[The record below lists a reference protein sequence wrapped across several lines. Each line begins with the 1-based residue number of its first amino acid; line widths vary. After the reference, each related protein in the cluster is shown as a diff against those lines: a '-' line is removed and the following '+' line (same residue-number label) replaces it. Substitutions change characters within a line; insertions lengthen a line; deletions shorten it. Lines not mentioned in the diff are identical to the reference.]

1 MNVTRFFFGFCCF
14 QVMAEEKSRC
24 WIMWHQQLFFRVGG
38 GGVWNVKWIGLVS
51 SWNNNLKEKDRACCT
66 VWGLF
71 TREQTRMWKQ
81 KGTRIS
87 TLKEVNDRL
96 TLRKQSDQSFLYCP
110 TVYVRWWVF
119 LNHFLNDAAQSVAVA
134 TCVFDLTHACSFFLL
149 ISRSLF
155 TIGERQKMDRIW
167 MPCSV
172 WETDLKP
179 TILTCGRMVC
189 FVIEFRERKSCN
201 DNVRM
206 PFFKME
212 RGGGRSRWPNSWF
225 YILFVWMTG

>member
-1 MNVTRFFFGFCCF
+1 MLFFISFFLFLQDGKLCRYNWRGRTPTQRKKNGDVMNVTRFFFGFCCF

-119 LNHFLNDAAQSVAVA
+119 
-134 TCVFDLTHACSFFLL
+134 
-149 ISRSLF
+149 
-155 TIGERQKMDRIW
+155 
-167 MPCSV
+167 
-172 WETDLKP
+172 
-179 TILTCGRMVC
+179 
-189 FVIEFRERKSCN
+189 
-201 DNVRM
+201 
-206 PFFKME
+206 
-212 RGGGRSRWPNSWF
+212 
-225 YILFVWMTG
+225 

>member
-1 MNVTRFFFGFCCF
+1 MLFFISFFLFLQDGKLCRYNWRGRTPTQRKKNGDVMNVTRFFFGFCCF

-134 TCVFDLTHACSFFLL
+134 TCVFDLTHACSFFF
-149 ISRSLF
+149 ID
-155 TIGERQKMDRIW
+155 IEVVIYDRRT
-167 MPCSV
+167 S
-172 WETDLKP
+172 EN
-179 TILTCGRMVC
+179 G
-189 FVIEFRERKSCN
+189 
-201 DNVRM
+201 
-206 PFFKME
+206 
-212 RGGGRSRWPNSWF
+212 PN
-225 YILFVWMTG
+225 LNAL